1 MSALRDA
8 AQAAASPVFGIPFSV
23 LDVAPV
29 SGDSTPAQ
37 ALAEATALAPLVDR
51 LGYHRLWYAEHHNMP
66 SIASS
71 APDVLIANAGALT
84 QRIRL
89 GSGGV
94 MLPNHAPMV
103 VAERF
108 GTLEALHPGRI
119 DLGIGRAPGTDQR
132 TMMAL
137 RRHGSSDDLIEL
149 LNELYGFF
157 NGFAPGDA
165 YDGIRAVPGYG
176 GMPAIWLLGSS
187 GYSAQVAGLMGL
199 PFAFAHHFSAANT
212 LPALELYRSRFRPS
226 PDLEA
231 PYAQIAVFVV
241 CADTDAE
248 AELLGLGD
256 GARVRPAPHR
266 QAAVAAADP
275 RRRRG
280 ATSGPSDERAY
291 RRRLPALAGGGQP
304 RRRCARSSSC
314 CWPTRGPTRSWPPP
328 RSPTRRRGCGRSPCW
343 RSWRSCRASDGGQPA
358 SFGRGAAGDR
368 LDAVE
373 PRPGA
378 QLGED
383 LARLGRAAARPPRHG
398 RRP

>member
-1 MSALRDA
+1 VSALRDA
-8 AQAAASPVFGIPFSV
+8 ARAAASPVFGIPLSV

-37 ALAEATALAPLVDR
+37 ALAEATALAPLVER

-84 QRIRL
+84 QHIRL

-132 TMMAL
+132 TMLAL

-165 YDGIRAVPGYG
+165 YNGIRAVPGYG
-176 GMPAIWLLGSS
+176 GMPAVWLLGSS

-212 LPALELYRSRFRPS
+212 LPALELYRSRFRES

-248 AELLGLGD
+248 AERWASAMALVFAQRGTG
-256 GARVRPAPHR
+256 RRPSPLPTL
-266 QAAVAAADP
+266 ADIE
-275 RRRRG
+275 
-280 ATSGPSDERAY
+280 AHEWTDDERAY
-291 RRRLPALAGGGQP
+291 ADAYLQSQVVGSPETVRTKLERLVAETGADEVMATATIPDAQARVRSFTLLAELAG
-304 RRRCARSSSC
+304 
-314 CWPTRGPTRSWPPP
+314 
-328 RSPTRRRGCGRSPCW
+328 
-343 RSWRSCRASDGGQPA
+343 
-358 SFGRGAAGDR
+358 
-368 LDAVE
+368 
-373 PRPGA
+373 
-378 QLGED
+378 
-383 LARLGRAAARPPRHG
+383 LAPVS
-398 RRP
+398 

>member
-1 MSALRDA
+1 VSALRDA
-8 AQAAASPVFGIPFSV
+8 ARAAASPVFGIPLSV

-29 SGDSTPAQ
+29 SADSTPVR
-37 ALAEATALAPLVDR
+37 ALAEATALAPLVER

-66 SIASS
+66 GIASS

-84 QRIRL
+84 HHIRL

-132 TMMAL
+132 TMRAL
-137 RRHGSSDDLIEL
+137 RRPGSSDDLLEL

-165 YDGIRAVPGYG
+165 YDGIHAVPGFG
-176 GMPAIWLLGSS
+176 GMPAMWLLGSS

-212 LPALELYRSRFRPS
+212 LPALDLYRDRFRES
-226 PDLEA
+226 PVLEA

-248 AELLGLGD
+248 AQLLASAMALVFAQRGSG
-256 GARVRPAPHR
+256 RPPTALPTL
-266 QAAVAAADP
+266 ADVE
-275 RRRRG
+275 
-280 ATSGPSDERAY
+280 AHDWTVEERAY
-291 RRRLPALAGGGQP
+291 ADAYLRSQVVGSAETVRAKLEVLIAETGADEVMATATIPDAQARIRSFTLLAKLAELP
-304 RRRCARSSSC
+304 SVS
-314 CWPTRGPTRSWPPP
+314 
-328 RSPTRRRGCGRSPCW
+328 
-343 RSWRSCRASDGGQPA
+343 
-358 SFGRGAAGDR
+358 
-368 LDAVE
+368 
-373 PRPGA
+373 
-378 QLGED
+378 
-383 LARLGRAAARPPRHG
+383 
-398 RRP
+398 